1 MELRQLKYFLAIA
14 EEGQI
19 TKAADRLNITQPPL
33 SQQIIL
39 LEKELGV
46 QLLHRSKKQV
56 QLTEAGRILQ
66 KRAEQ
71 VVEMLKT
78 AVDEVHESAEG
89 LNGKL
94 SIGSITSSGR
104 SLVPDYTM
112 RFHLKYPKVS
122 FDLRQGDSR
131 RILDLLDAG
140 LIEIGFV
147 RLPIDESKYNFI
159 VLPQERMVVVS
170 MPHAFPMED
179 TKELKLAQLENIPL
193 LILRRYAPV
202 IAEYCRNIL
211 CVSDDVTPLLLW
223 VRLGLGVA
231 IVPESSVTLLQGEPL
246 LIRAID
252 TPAFTTTGA
261 VIWQKKHSLSA
272 AAQHFTEMFSAQQ
285 NPNKLV
291 NIHASQ
297 SSERES

>member
-1 MELRQLKYFLAIA
+1 MEFRQLKYFLAIA

-19 TKAADRLNITQPPL
+19 TKAAERLNITQPPL

-46 QLLHRSKKQV
+46 QLLHRSKKQI

-71 VVEMLKT
+71 VVELLKA
-78 AVDEVHESAEG
+78 AVAEVQESVEG
-89 LNGKL
+89 ISGKL

-112 RFHLKYPKVS
+112 RYHLLYPKVS

-131 RILDLLDAG
+131 RILDLLEAG
-140 LIEIGFV
+140 LIEIGLV
-147 RLPIDESKYNFI
+147 RLPIDETKYNFI

-170 MPHAFPMED
+170 TPHAFPMEEKD
-179 TKELKLAQLENIPL
+179 ELKLTQLENTPL
-193 LILRRYAPV
+193 LILRRYAP
-202 IAEYCRNIL
+202 IISEYCRNIL

-231 IVPESSVTLLQGEPL
+231 IVPESSVNLLQGAPL
-246 LIRAID
+246 SVRAID

-261 VIWQKKHSLSA
+261 VIWRKTHSLSA
-272 AAQHFTEMFSAQQ
+272 TALHFINMFSSA
-285 NPNKLV
+285 
-291 NIHASQ
+291 
-297 SSERES
+297 